1 MKARVIYFSLL
12 GLLLLVSLACA
23 KSGQILTPEEA
34 TAVARGA
41 PIGSSGGVEA
51 GDFEVDERVEFTSRE
66 FLIPIMR
73 EPGDTMS
80 FSNAARGQRAVVKE
94 ARDLEGT
101 VWVRVESPAGN
112 GWVDARFL
120 QKIDDDE
127 TAADEGADETP
138 EAAFA
143 VGDEAYLTARAF
155 LVNLYGEPGSN
166 RIAAN
171 QQRGEK
177 VTVLEV
183 VPFEGDIWYQIR
195 APTGTGWVPSESLTA
210 EAP

>member
-12 GLLLLVSLACA
+12 GLMLLVSLACS

-34 TAVARGA
+34 TAVARGEPVGA
-41 PIGSSGGVEA
+41 SGGIEA
-51 GDFEVDERVEFTSRE
+51 GDFEVDEQVEFTSRE

-80 FSNAARGQRAVVKE
+80 YSNAARGQRAVVKE
-94 ARDLEGT
+94 AKDLEGD

-112 GWVDARFL
+112 GWVEARFL
-120 QKIDDDE
+120 KKL
-127 TAADEGADETP
+127 EGAETVAEEETGETL

-143 VGDEAYLTARAF
+143 VGDEAYLVARAF
-155 LVNLYGEPGSN
+155 LVNLYGEPGSR
-166 RIAAN
+166 RITAN

-183 VPFEGDIWYQIR
+183 VPFEGDIWYQIK
-195 APTGTGWVPSESLTA
+195 APTGTGWVPSENLSA